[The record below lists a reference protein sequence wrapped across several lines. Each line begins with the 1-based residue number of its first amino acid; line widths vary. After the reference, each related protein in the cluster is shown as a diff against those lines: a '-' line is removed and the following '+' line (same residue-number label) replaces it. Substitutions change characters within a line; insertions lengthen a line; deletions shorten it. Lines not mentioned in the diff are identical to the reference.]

1 MNSFV
6 ATTPEQNRSPG
17 SRVSEGPRSPL
28 SSMRDAHYL
37 SLLATEVVF
46 MMFVVAFTL
55 VVLRLLSLQTV
66 TTIDGF
72 STDGAPSTKMM
83 RNVGKNRRFHC
94 AAMLSALTVAL
105 VCGHCYSAHGRW
117 LSAVDC
123 PSMSLPDIYK
133 TNCERA
139 IYFYLMD
146 SPESSRNLLEGIL
159 ENLGITRY
167 VVNMGYHRGLQN
179 KTHTKTRTR

>member
-1 MNSFV
+1 
-6 ATTPEQNRSPG
+6 
-17 SRVSEGPRSPL
+17 
-28 SSMRDAHYL
+28 MRDAYYW
-37 SLLATEVVF
+37 SLATEVVCWTCVV
-46 MMFVVAFTL
+46 FVFTIVA
-55 VVLRLLSLQTV
+55 LRLLSLQTV

-83 RNVGKNRRFHC
+83 RNVGTFRRFHC
-94 AAMLSALTVAL
+94 VAMLSAWTVAL
-105 VCGHCYSAHGRW
+105 VCGYCCSAYGRW

-139 IYFYLMD
+139 IYFYLMG
-146 SPESSRNLLEGIL
+146 SPESSRNLLERIL

-167 VVNMGYHRGLQN
+167 LRIRRAGLVDIGYWI
-179 KTHTKTRTR
+179 